1 MSKLKYTFILLLI
14 STFGFA
20 QGIEFR
26 TGNWEEIK
34 AMAKAE
40 NKLIFFDAYTSWCGP
55 CKWMDKN
62 TFQDKETGE
71 FYNKNVIAYKQDME
85 KGEGPVLLKKFGI
98 TQFPTY
104 LFIDANENV
113 VHRGSG
119 AKEPEPFIE
128 FAKQALDPKMSLVG
142 LKAQYEDGNRE
153 PAFIRQ
159 YLYALRDANERSKEI
174 VDWYF
179 NYTSDKELLTAENY
193 EFIKKMAGD
202 PGHPKF
208 AILEQNRSVY
218 EQLVGADEVKKTLSD
233 AYYTYLIMSI
243 YSGKVEKWEQAK
255 TRVKESGF
263 EEADKLI
270 RKASIYYYQQTK
282 QWVDY
287 VTVVDET
294 INKDGMSAGDMGYY
308 ALQVANN
315 DDIQGKEQL
324 KLGMDWANGS
334 VKSQSNYRNNYAK
347 AAMLYKMGKSKQA
360 LKTAEVALSLA
371 TDEEKEKSWTKPTI
385 DLIEKIKSSK

>member
-1 MSKLKYTFILLLI
+1 MSKLKYTLILLLI
-14 STFGFA
+14 STFGFT
-20 QGIEFR
+20 QGIEFK

-55 CKWMDKN
+55 CKWMEKN
-62 TFQDKETGE
+62 TFLDKETGE
-71 FYNKNVIAYKQDME
+71 FYNKNVIAFKQDME

-159 YLYALRDANERSKEI
+159 YLYALRDATERSKDI
-174 VDWYF
+174 LDWYF
-179 NYTSDKELLTAENY
+179 NYTTDKELLTAENY
-193 EFIKKMAGD
+193 ELIKKMAGT
-202 PGHPKF
+202 PSHPKF
-208 AILEQNRSVY
+208 AVLEQNRSVY
-218 EQLVGADEVKKTLSD
+218 EQLVGADEVRKTLSD

-243 YSGKVEKWEQAK
+243 YTGDVEKWEQAK
-255 TRVKESGF
+255 THVKESGF
-263 EEADKLI
+263 EEADKLL
-270 RKASIYYYQQTK
+270 RKAGIYYYQQTK
-282 QWVDY
+282 KWVEY
-287 VTVVDET
+287 VAIVNET
-294 INKDGMSAGDMGYY
+294 INKDGMSPGDMGYY

-315 DDIQGKEQL
+315 DDIQGKDQL
-324 KLGMDWANGS
+324 KLAMNWANS
-334 VKSQSNYRNNYAK
+334 AVKSLNNYRNNHTK
-347 AAMLYKMGKSKQA
+347 AAMFYKMNMSKQA
-360 LKTAEVALSLA
+360 LKTAEEALSLA
-371 TDEEKEKSWTKPTI
+371 TDEEKEKSWTKPTV